1 MGGRA
6 QPQIH
11 TQVAL
16 HLTAGRSVGAAVS
29 APRWL
34 LGHMEVGADEAPVVQ
49 HEQDVPDEAV
59 SSLAATGVPTE
70 MLPRHDD
77 GVGHAQVIRRGADG
91 LDVATD
97 PRADGAALT
106 DAS

>member
-11 TQVAL
+11 TQIAL
-16 HLTAGRSVGAAVS
+16 HLAVGRSVGDAVS

-34 LGHMEVGADEAPVVQ
+34 LGHMEVGADEAPVV
-49 HEQDVPDEAV
+49 HCEQDVPDEAV
-59 SSLAATGVPTE
+59 SSLSATGVPTQA
-70 MLPRHDD
+70 LPVHDD
-77 GVGHAQVIRRGADG
+77 GVGHAQVIRLGAGG

-106 DAS
+106 DET